1 MSITATVYIEHDMLS
16 LGPTLRSLDGVEIEV
31 ISQGTTNPGEQF
43 FPFLLEYPD
52 RAELEAV
59 LDEDPT
65 VETYRRID
73 WTDGTGLYRIE
84 HTPETKLIST
94 IVTEVDGFLAHT
106 ETRETGWLVRLLLP
120 DRPAMN
126 EIWEYATAEGI
137 SIDVI
142 EIYGNRDADGTNS
155 YGLTDQ
161 QETALLVAHREGY
174 FDEPRG
180 ASLEDIAAELDLS
193 STAISGRLRRGMRNL
208 VSATIAEELVAE

>member
-1 MSITATVYIEHDMLS
+1 MSITATVYIEHEMLS

-31 ISQGTTNPGEQF
+31 ISQGTTNPGERF

-65 VETYRRID
+65 VAAYRRID

-142 EIYGNRDADGTNS
+142 EIYGNRDADGKNS

-208 VSATIAEELVAE
+208 VSATIADELVAE